1 MARTDRIEPDA
12 EVVARLGRTALALP
26 ETYEEDAWTG
36 IRWRI
41 RAKTF
46 AHVMVAQAG
55 FESSFRDVTGVA
67 DPTTILTFRATGDEL
82 LALVNIGMPF
92 YKPPW
97 SPTIVGMVIDDD
109 TDWREVADLVTES
122 YLVCAPQK
130 LARLLDEAGGP
141 DLIHRLI
148 HPSTPGP
155 RTGARAISCLVDQG
169 NLVGPSR
176 PPPTDR
182 IRRLKRAW
190 HVGSAPQGV
199 ESDLRRS
206 WVE

>member
-1 MARTDRIEPDA
+1 MTSIRRTLLVRLLMGMSA
-12 EVVARLGRTALALP
+12 VAILATAATYVETRREIGDL

-55 FESSFRDVTGVA
+55 FESSFRDATGVA

-82 LALVNIGMPF
+82 LALVHVGMPF

-109 TDWREVADLVTES
+109 TDWDEVAELVTES
-122 YLVCAPQK
+122 YRFCAPMR
-130 LARLLDEAGGP
+130 LARLLD
-141 DLIHRLI
+141 
-148 HPSTPGP
+148 
-155 RTGARAISCLVDQG
+155 
-169 NLVGPSR
+169 SR
-176 PPPTDR
+176 
-182 IRRLKRAW
+182 
-190 HVGSAPQGV
+190 
-199 ESDLRRS
+199 
-206 WVE
+206 